1 MRYKRIGFIVA
12 AFTLLILMFTAC
24 CRNADME
31 MSAGTE
37 STWDTAVPTAD
48 SSDAPECISLEEL
61 NLYTIVCPEQASKAL
76 SMAEDYLRNKILVKC
91 GVELKTESDAV
102 SEDDLPLNIPEC
114 EILLGVCDREESRQF
129 FGDMKISDYG
139 YAMIGKKLV
148 ICGGSEEATVQAIYA
163 FIDSVVQQYDTAS
176 ETFYCNTDSFLHR
189 GTYEI
194 ETLTVQGND
203 ISEYAVVYPDQNT
216 FCKNLAAEFVE
227 RILSSTGI
235 LLTIGSDA
243 KEPSGKEILI
253 GTTNRSDCAGMT
265 CTIET
270 GAYQIGAEGNYIYAR
285 GAEGIGDYSA
295 VYALIDS
302 FLDPADL
309 NRQVVLEAAEI
320 KEVPME
326 DTLKAMSFNIYYTS
340 LTQDRKE
347 SVRQTILRFLPDTVG
362 LQEATPEWMKY
373 LQASMGDIYDSVGLG
388 RDGGANGEHS
398 AILYRKDRFD
408 LIETGTKWMSETPDE
423 VSKFEESSLN
433 RIFTYAILSDKK
445 SGTEIM
451 VVNTHLEHT
460 SSAARERQ
468 VGVLL
473 DFLENYTQYPIV
485 LTGDFNASPE
495 SNVYRTVTAALADSS
510 EIAETAERRSTY
522 HNYGKSA
529 ARIDY
534 AFVSSENIE
543 VLHYRVITE
552 KMNGM
557 LPSDHY
563 ALLIEYDVLP

>member
-24 CRNADME
+24 YHNADVE

-37 STWDTAVPTAD
+37 STGETSFTTAD
-48 SSDAPECISLEEL
+48 SSDASECISVEEL
-61 NLYTIVCPEQASKAL
+61 NVYTIVCPEQASKAL
-76 SMAEDYLRNKILVKC
+76 SMAGDHLRNEILGKC
-91 GVELKTESDAV
+91 GFELKIKSDIV
-102 SEDDLPLNIPEC
+102 SENEHPLNITEC
-114 EILLGVCDREESRQF
+114 EILLGICDREESRQF
-129 FGDMKISDYG
+129 FGNMKISDYG
-139 YAMIGKKLV
+139 YTMIGKKLV
-148 ICGGSEEATVQAIYA
+148 ICGGSEEATIQAIHA
-163 FIDSVVQQYDTAS
+163 FIDSVVQQYDTAM
-176 ETFYCNTDSFLHR
+176 ELFYRNTDSFLHR

-216 FCKNLAAEFVE
+216 FCKNLAAEFVR
-227 RILSSTGI
+227 RIVSTTGI
-235 LLTIGSDA
+235 LLTLRSDA
-243 KEPSGKEILI
+243 EETSGKEILI

-270 GAYQIGAEGNYIYAR
+270 GAYRIGAEGNYIYAR

-295 VYALIDS
+295 VYDLIDF
-302 FLDPADL
+302 FLNSEDL
-309 NRQVVLEAAEI
+309 NRKVVLEATEI

-326 DTLKAMSFNIYYTS
+326 DTLKAMSFNIYYAS

-388 RDGGANGEHS
+388 RDGGSNGEHS

-408 LIETGTKWMSETPDE
+408 LIETGTKWMSETPDA

-433 RIFTYAILSDKK
+433 RIFTYAILSEKK

-460 SSAARERQ
+460 SSTARERQ

-473 DFLENYTQYPIV
+473 EFLKNYTRYPIV
-485 LTGDFNASPE
+485 LSGDFNATPE

-510 EIAETAERRSTY
+510 EIAKTAERRSTY

-534 AFVSSENIE
+534 AFVSSQNIE
-543 VLHYRVITE
+543 VSHYQVITE

-563 ALLIEYDVLP
+563 ALLIEYDILS